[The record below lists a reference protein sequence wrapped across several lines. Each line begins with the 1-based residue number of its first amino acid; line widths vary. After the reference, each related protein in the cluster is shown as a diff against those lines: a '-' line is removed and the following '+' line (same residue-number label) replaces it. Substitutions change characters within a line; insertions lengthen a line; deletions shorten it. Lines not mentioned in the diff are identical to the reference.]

1 MAKEK
6 FDRSKPH
13 KNIGKIAVHTTGNE
27 ETNLRQMVD
36 RWNTS
41 TQHPHSQN
49 WSKYEELDA
58 SPEKV

>member
-41 TQHPHSQN
+41 THSQN